1 MPIKCVISVP
11 SQTVTGA
18 FNTRYA
24 FARAVETL
32 NASNIRIDTESGD
45 PIGENYRIQG
55 KGKHWYI
62 LHRILD
68 GCVGSSEITLTGSVN
83 VNGTSEAIDA
93 RAARIIY
100 DTRRIVRCV
109 MTAPTQTVKGKFNI
123 RLTFARNVQDLDLSN
138 VDIETVSGDPISGDP
153 IGEDVRVWGE
163 DGNWYL
169 TFKIP
174 DARVGR
180 SQITLTGSVIANGAL
195 ETLDAKAVTID
206 YDTRRSLMM
215 HWGEIR
221 YGKNQL
227 TLPITFETDV
237 IGLTKKHFRLTAV
250 SGHSVSRLRCYLYGK
265 DKDYELVFIPNGYR
279 RGVFTVEIARPVH
292 KTNGI
297 RMDVEIPPVEIRY
310 PERMN

>member
-1 MPIKCVISVP
+1 MLSLCLPKRLQVFSVP
-11 SQTVTGA
+11 DTPLRA
-18 FNTRYA
+18 
-24 FARAVETL
+24 AVETL

-62 LHRILD
+62 LHRIPD
-68 GCVGSSEITLTGSVN
+68 NCVGSSEIALMGSVN
-83 VNGTSEAIDA
+83 VNGTPETIDA

-163 DGNWYL
+163 SGNWYL

-180 SQITLTGSVIANGAL
+180 V
-195 ETLDAKAVTID
+195 K
-206 YDTRRSLMM
+206 
-215 HWGEIR
+215 
-221 YGKNQL
+221 
-227 TLPITFETDV
+227 
-237 IGLTKKHFRLTAV
+237 
-250 SGHSVSRLRCYLYGK
+250 
-265 DKDYELVFIPNGYR
+265 
-279 RGVFTVEIARPVH
+279 
-292 KTNGI
+292 
-297 RMDVEIPPVEIRY
+297 
-310 PERMN
+310 